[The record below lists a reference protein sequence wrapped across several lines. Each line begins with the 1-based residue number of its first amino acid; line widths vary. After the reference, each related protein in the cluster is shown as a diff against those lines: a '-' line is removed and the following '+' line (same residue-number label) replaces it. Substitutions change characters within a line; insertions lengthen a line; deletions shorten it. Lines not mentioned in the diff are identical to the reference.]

1 MAREKTADNIPEF
14 GGTGKSQN
22 RELTQKRQGAKSQR
36 KILEGNQKM
45 PE

>member
-22 RELTQKRQGAKSQR
+22 RELTQRRQGAKVAKKNPR
-36 KILEGNQKM
+36 GILE
-45 PE
+45 